1 MTKYKNIYDRYKKSG
16 LTQKSFAHQEGISP
30 SMVCYYIKRARQEMN
45 IGDILN
51 GKFKDFAPIQ
61 ITTSGSE
68 GRFIRITTIK
78 GLEITIPI

>member
-1 MTKYKNIYDRYKKSG
+1 
-16 LTQKSFAHQEGISP
+16 
-30 SMVCYYIKRARQEMN
+30 MN
-45 IGDILN
+45 IGDGQN
-51 GKFKDFAPIQ
+51 GKIENFAPIQ